1 LEFQVDSRWG
11 RVLRTDGV
19 IIAALIRA
27 VAYLILQTSCLI
39 LWRWLLEDSAIAG
52 PR

>member
-1 LEFQVDSRWG
+1 VDSRWG
-11 RVLRTDGV
+11 RVLRDDGL
-19 IIAALIRA
+19 IIAALIRV

-39 LWRWLLEDSAIAG
+39 LWQLMAEDSAIAG